1 MEKTNKKRI
10 YYTPEQKQRM
20 TKKVNALM
28 DCGYTDSMI
37 ADMLDVNA
45 SLIWSW
51 RRNGFVNRRDNSEH
65 FRKMAELGKAKQK
78 VQKEA
83 RMAQMAI
90 EVDDTGSTSFNG
102 EVLATL
108 KEICE
113 YLKQIRDALL

>member
-1 MEKTNKKRI
+1 MKRI

-20 TKKVNALM
+20 AKKVNALM
-28 DCGYTDSMI
+28 DLGYTDSMI

-78 VQKEA
+78 AEKEA

-102 EVLATL
+102 EVLTTM